1 MPTEIKGQTMA
12 QQRFV
17 RRYAPARI
25 ARAATDVRLDQPP
38 PAWAQT
44 SSFEYIEHGT
54 SGAPPGARGS
64 GPRRR
69 LSGRIVAAAGALG
82 LVICLLAV
90 GGFAFHQSLGG
101 KLYQNVYVNDQ
112 NIGGLTPDG
121 ARAALT
127 KTLAPYLNRPVTLTA
142 NDKQWT
148 PSLNDLG
155 MAIDLDRTTDEAYRA
170 GRSGGPV
177 GQLWRAFE
185 QQHGAKQYVPLYVR
199 VDDQALNTYLDGLQS
214 QLGTPP
220 HDATVAVQGNQVV
233 VTPGTDGT
241 KLDRDLLRQQLLDST
256 AHLKAT
262 SFALP
267 VTFASPAVTT
277 DAAQQ
282 AKVRADAL
290 VVAPLALT
298 FNDHTWSLS
307 HDELVSALR
316 FAPNLDVSLD
326 SSAFVPRLNAIAGEL
341 KQDPKNAVIGWDS
354 QLVVRQPAKNGQQ
367 LNLEASLAR
376 IAAWTGDVRTIPL
389 VVDVQKPR
397 ITDDVGALGIT
408 TRLALGVSNFSGS
421 DAARAHNIAVSAGY
435 LDDTVVAPGEVFSF
449 LDSIGEISTAR
460 GYKDGYVILAEQTVP
475 GVGGGVCQV
484 ATTMFR
490 AAMYSGLPI
499 EERNPHAYLV
509 GYYTQ
514 GGYPVGLDAA
524 VFEPGVDLKFR
535 NETDKYMLIKT
546 SIDSGNLYI
555 SIYGP
560 NLGYKVDIGDPVIKN
575 KTAAPDD
582 EYEVDPTLPPGTKKQ
597 VEFAKNGEDV
607 AITRTVHGPD
617 GNVVRVATFNT
628 HYQAWPNKFLL
639 SKDVTPP
646 KAVKATTAPNTPV
659 VPTKSPTP
667 PTKPASSP
675 AAAKATLP
683 AKPQPTPAGN
693 PTTVSPTKK
702 P

>member
-1 MPTEIKGQTMA
+1 MA
-12 QQRFV
+12 QPRFE
-17 RRYAPARI
+17 RRYAPART
-25 ARAATDVRLDQPP
+25 ARAATDVYVDQPP

-44 SSFEYIEHGT
+44 SSFEYIEHRT
-54 SGAPPGARGS
+54 KGAPPGPRGG

-69 LSGRIVAAAGALG
+69 LPGRVIAAGGAVALI
-82 LVICLLAV
+82 LCLMAV
-90 GGFAFHQSLGG
+90 GGFAFHRSLSGR
-101 KLYQNVYVNDQ
+101 LYQNVYVNDQ
-112 NIGGLTPDG
+112 NVGGLTPAG

-127 KTLAPYLNRPVTLTA
+127 KTLDPYLNGAITLSHNGT
-142 NDKQWT
+142 QWT
-148 PSLNDLG
+148 PKLTDLG
-155 MAIDLDRTTDEAYRA
+155 MKIDLDRTIDEAYRA
-170 GRSGGPV
+170 GRAGGPV

-185 QQHGAKQYVPLYVR
+185 MQHGAKQYVPLYVR
-199 VDDQALNTYLDGLQS
+199 VDDQALTTYLDGLQT

-220 HDATVAVQGNQVV
+220 HDASVGVQGNQVI
-233 VTPGTDGT
+233 VTPGADGT

-256 AHLKAT
+256 AHLKGT

-267 VTFASPAVTT
+267 VTFAAPTVTT

-282 AKVRADAL
+282 AKGRADAL
-290 VVAPLALT
+290 VAAPLALT
-298 FNDHTWSLS
+298 FNDQIWNLS
-307 HDELVSALR
+307 HDALVSALR
-316 FAPNLDVSLD
+316 FGPNLDVRID
-326 SSAFVPRLNAIAGEL
+326 SSAFTARMNAIADEL
-341 KQDPKNAVIGWDS
+341 KQDPKNAVVGWDG
-354 QLVVRQPAKNGQQ
+354 QLVVREPARNGQQ

-376 IAAWTGDVRTIPL
+376 IAAWKGDARTIPL
-389 VVDVQKPR
+389 VVEVEKPR

-408 TRLALGVSNFSGS
+408 TRIARGVSSFSGS
-421 DAARAHNIAVSAGY
+421 DAARAHNIAVAAGY
-435 LDDTVVAPGEVFSF
+435 LDNTVIAPGEVFSF

-535 NETDKYMLIKT
+535 NETDKYMIIKT
-546 SIDSGNLYI
+546 AIDSGNLYI

-560 NLGYKVDIGDPVIKN
+560 DLGYKVDVGDPVIKN

-607 AITRTVHGPD
+607 AITRTVHDKD
-617 GNVVRVATFNT
+617 GKVVRVATFNT

-639 SKDVTPP
+639 SNDVSPP
-646 KAVKATTAPNTPV
+646 KAITATTAPNTPPAV
-659 VPTKSPTP
+659 TKPP
-667 PTKPASSP
+667 AQPTKPAQSS
-675 AAAKATLP
+675 AAAQATLP

-693 PTTVSPTKK
+693 PTVVSPTKK